1 MCFCVFL
8 GSTGGASYFCICKS
22 LFSLSAEQ
30 KERGARLAQ
39 RRQNAALEK
48 DAEAAEN
55 TSQWAEDLEDAKQG
69 IVVWKIPHKG
79 LRPRKIEVKVCR
91 LPPKAE
97 RKDALEGF
105 NGSVEQTEAEY
116 SLSWIT
122 KSGRSAKHMFIWD
135 AQLFA
140 GQNHGLFATKK
151 SMVKKINMAFT
162 EALSFTIMN
171 GARSLDLVCTQQSDY
186 DLIIRVLQRLIVEAR
201 TLQMERSGSDTLVSS
216 LPLDG
221 EEQSENGEGG
231 TAKDAEQTTRSS
243 RWWNKVRGRVL
254 GKS

>member
-1 MCFCVFL
+1 MHFVD
-8 GSTGGASYFCICKS
+8 
-22 LFSLSAEQ
+22 EQ

-48 DAEAAEN
+48 DSEAAADARK
-55 TSQWAEDLEDAKQG
+55 TVQSSQWVEDLEDVKQG
-69 IVVWKIPHKG
+69 IIVWKIPHKG
-79 LRPRKIEVKVCR
+79 LRPRKIEVKICH
-91 LPPKAE
+91 LPPQAE
-97 RKDALEGF
+97 RKDALEGY
-105 NGSVEQTEAEY
+105 NGSVEQMEAEY
-116 SLSWIT
+116 SISWIT
-122 KSGRSAKHMFIWD
+122 KNGRSAKHMFIWD

-140 GQNHGLFATKK
+140 GQGHGLFATKK

-201 TLQMERSGSDTLVSS
+201 TLQMERFGNDTLVSS
-216 LPLDG
+216 LAPEDDDQV
-221 EEQSENGEGG
+221 EDVSQENVTGDASVPSSGG
-231 TAKDAEQTTRSS
+231 T
-243 RWWNKVRGRVL
+243 RWWKKVRGRVL